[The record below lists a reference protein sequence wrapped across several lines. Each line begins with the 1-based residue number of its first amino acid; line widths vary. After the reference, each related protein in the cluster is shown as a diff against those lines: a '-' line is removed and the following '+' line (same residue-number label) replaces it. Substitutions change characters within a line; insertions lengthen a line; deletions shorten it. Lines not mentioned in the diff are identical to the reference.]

1 MDLEFGLGLSNISIW
16 NMNFIISDI
25 ENAFSTGAYPK
36 KLSYKLYLRKGLSLK
51 VLKMK
56 KDSDEAFVDAETL
69 LGTSGLDQ
77 AKISEIKEIISEAKM
92 KVYEKN
98 ESDKFFYKETEAI
111 TKVENPNVSI
121 PELGCV
127 YTDQELFVLGK
138 ICK

>member
-1 MDLEFGLGLSNISIW
+1 
-16 NMNFIISDI
+16 
-25 ENAFSTGAYPK
+25 
-36 KLSYKLYLRKGLSLK
+36 
-51 VLKMK
+51 MK

-98 ESDKFFYKETEAI
+98 ESDKFFYKETKAI

-127 YTDQELFVLGK
+127 YTDQELFVLEK